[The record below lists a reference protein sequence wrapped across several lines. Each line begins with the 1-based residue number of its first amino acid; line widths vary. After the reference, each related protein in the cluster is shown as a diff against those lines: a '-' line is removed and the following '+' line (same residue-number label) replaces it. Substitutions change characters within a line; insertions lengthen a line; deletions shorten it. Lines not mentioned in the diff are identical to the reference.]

1 LILGFPAR
9 LLLPSFESVPDF
21 EVEDGMASY
30 LVEAYDTK
38 LNGEELARAA
48 HRVELVAETL
58 AREGAAVRFVHAIA
72 IPGDDTCFLLCEAP
86 TADVVGEVT
95 RRAAISFD
103 RVVEVQHVSRE
114 HVSRQ
119 SAASSRAAQ
128 SRSKE
133 ER

>member
-1 LILGFPAR
+1 
-9 LLLPSFESVPDF
+9 V
-21 EVEDGMASY
+21 ASY
-30 LVEAYDTK
+30 LVEAYCTK
-38 LNGEELARAA
+38 LNGEELAQAA

-86 TADVVGEVT
+86 SADVIGEVSK
-95 RRAAISFD
+95 RAAISFD

-119 SAASSRAAQ
+119 SAASSRAA
-128 SRSKE
+128 RPDRRRE
-133 ER
+133 G